1 MLRKEMIDDVYA
13 IIGIESSSQLEEF
26 YKEVVL
32 DNHEKYVGIT
42 TEGRRFGFDPV
53 THVGVVLHDG
63 ETYAINPKYHKPV
76 TVEDVHVEVAEPE
89 VSPMTITP
97 GEPIKPITLQEGQEV
112 LGEVVQ
118 EEPTPVEEVDKY
130 AELQLQISELTSQ
143 LEVANE
149 RARIA
154 EDDCV
159 KLRAAYT
166 EEHDK
171 VLALTDRLN
180 SQTFTVDELM
190 DKFDEIGYKVF
201 IGRK

>member
-53 THVGVVLHDG
+53 MHVGVVLHDG

-76 TVEDVHVEVAEPE
+76 TVEDVHVEVPEPE

-97 GEPIKPITLQEGQEV
+97 GEPIEPIQVQEV
-112 LGEVVQ
+112 QDAVVQ

>member
-26 YKEVVL
+26 YKEAVL

-76 TVEDVHVEVAEPE
+76 TVEDVHVEVPEPE

-97 GEPIKPITLQEGQEV
+97 GEPIEPIQVQEV
-112 LGEVVQ
+112 QDAVVQ

>member
-97 GEPIKPITLQEGQEV
+97 GKPIEPIQVQEV
-112 LGEVVQ
+112 QDAGVQ
-118 EEPTPVEEVDKY
+118 EEPARVEEVDKY
-130 AELQLQISELTSQ
+130 AELQLQIAELTSQ

>member
-97 GEPIKPITLQEGQEV
+97 GVPIEPIQVQEV
-112 LGEVVQ
+112 QDAGVQ

>member
-76 TVEDVHVEVAEPE
+76 TAEDVHVEVPEPE

-97 GEPIKPITLQEGQEV
+97 GEPIEPIQVQEV
-112 LGEVVQ
+112 QDAVVQ

>member
-53 THVGVVLHDG
+53 TRVGVVLHDG

-76 TVEDVHVEVAEPE
+76 TVEDVHVEVPEPE

-97 GEPIKPITLQEGQEV
+97 GEPIEPIQVQEV
-112 LGEVVQ
+112 QDAVVQ

>member
-76 TVEDVHVEVAEPE
+76 TAEDVHVEVVEPE

-97 GEPIKPITLQEGQEV
+97 GVPIEPITLQEGQEV
-112 LGEVVQ
+112 QGEVVQ

-130 AELQLQISELTSQ
+130 AELQLQIAELTSQ

-171 VLALTDRLN
+171 VLALTDRIN
-180 SQTFTVDELM
+180 SQTFTADELM

>member
-1 MLRKEMIDDVYA
+1 MIDDVYA

-76 TVEDVHVEVAEPE
+76 TAEDVHVEVAEPE

-97 GEPIKPITLQEGQEV
+97 GVPIEPITLQEGQEV
-112 LGEVVQ
+112 QGEVVQ

-180 SQTFTVDELM
+180 SQTFTADELM